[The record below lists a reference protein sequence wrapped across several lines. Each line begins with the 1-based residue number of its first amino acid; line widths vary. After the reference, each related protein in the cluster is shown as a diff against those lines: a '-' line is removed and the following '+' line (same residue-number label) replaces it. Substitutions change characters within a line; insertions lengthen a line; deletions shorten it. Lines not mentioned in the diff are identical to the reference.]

1 MSYVHRIVQ
10 ALQFKD
16 FEVGGP
22 AVDQIVGNSHLIDF
36 RLKRFAMLV
45 PPSANPYA
53 GLTVSARAW
62 CGVPPAV
69 TGLSVAISNGK
80 GSAF

>member
-22 AVDQIVGNSHLIDF
+22 AVDQIVGNSHLIDGELADVF
-36 RLKRFAMLV
+36 IFCRRANAGARKRAKAYEKKLGIEVVFV
-45 PPSANPYA
+45 E
-53 GLTVSARAW
+53 VSEDI
-62 CGVPPAV
+62 P
-69 TGLSVAISNGK
+69 
-80 GSAF
+80 